1 MLFFFGSCFFSPL
14 SGLTRA
20 SWGSNGME
28 MELNRIALRCL
39 ELNQRTNKRINEMS
53 KRNEGTNE
61 LNKPMYPME

>member
-1 MLFFFGSCFFSPL
+1 MVLLGQA
-14 SGLTRA
+14 GDQN
-20 SWGSNGME
+20 SNGME

-61 LNKPMYPME
+61 LNKRMYPME